1 MAAGGVS
8 PHAFT
13 ASCSFALLSFARAS
27 GGARAS
33 DRAAG
38 CPWGVPWGRVARVEV
53 RRVWGIGGV
62 VPMAAGGMDLCAIT
76 ASCSFALP
84 SFATASGGARA
95 SDRAACCSWGAPWG
109 RGARVEVWRVL
120 GVGGVVPMAT
130 GGVGLCAFSASCSFA
145 LLSFARASG
154 GERAS
159 DRAACCSWGVPWSR
173 DARVEVRKWWFG
185 TTMSTDATEDDMDL
199 ARTEEADI
207 HPFECSGIA
216 EVKGCTRGLSFCLI
230 GGAGGGKGGWEGTSN
245 SLIVI

>member
-1 MAAGGVS
+1 
-8 PHAFT
+8 
-13 ASCSFALLSFARAS
+13 
-27 GGARAS
+27 
-33 DRAAG
+33 
-38 CPWGVPWGRVARVEV
+38 
-53 RRVWGIGGV
+53 
-62 VPMAAGGMDLCAIT
+62 
-76 ASCSFALP
+76 
-84 SFATASGGARA
+84 
-95 SDRAACCSWGAPWG
+95 
-109 RGARVEVWRVL
+109 
-120 GVGGVVPMAT
+120 MAT

-230 GGAGGGKGGWEGTSN
+230 GGSGGRQRGLGGHENFADRDLEEKWPKFFLVCKRASSQGPGAWALPGLSRGSLCDVRPLCSYCGGHMGARRSPMWEST
-245 SLIVI
+245 LFRRF